1 MAREYP
7 RTGGGSSPACH
18 RRSDVSRAAEL
29 TPWSSARDR
38 SVDDLD
44 LVLLHPFDPRSCDLD
59 KLEVESRL
67 LAGPERRLRGRCGG
81 RAQKLALGVKSLS
94 GELDPSQS
102 DIGDVLHRTHDV
114 EMARGTDIHSG
125 LHPGLTVGALDLD
138 FDLLLK
144 VGGEGS
150 REAAE
155 YHEPRDQPCHARPH
169 AYPPSFLVYC
179 VSQIES
185 RRASPSRPVT
195 LALTP
200 ILRRTSVQ
208 MAHRRRVSTSLP
220 RRCPVDGNGHASP
233 AQIRARLTHPVI
245 DADGHWLEYGPVVS
259 EQLRRIG
266 GDRAAEGFL
275 SVGRHVRESLSMSVA
290 ERRRRRISQEA
301 FWSSPEKNTR
311 DRATAMLPRLLYERL
326 DELALDFAVLYPTVR
341 RRSAVGAVHVA
352 RHRTTVPHR
361 LTPADRPP
369 VAKELHLQP
378 HRPLLHGWRR
388 RVQGTVPRRSDARLS
403 LSQVG
408 LPRGRRGV
416 GLHPV

>member
-38 SVDDLD
+38 SADDLD
-44 LVLLHPFDPRSCDLD
+44 LVLLPP
-59 KLEVESRL
+59 
-67 LAGPERRLRGRCGG
+67 
-81 RAQKLALGVKSLS
+81 
-94 GELDPSQS
+94 LDPP
-102 DIGDVLHRTHDV
+102 
-114 EMARGTDIHSG
+114 
-125 LHPGLTVGALDLD
+125 PGCGGALDLD

-185 RRASPSRPVT
+185 RRASTSRPVT

-220 RRCPVDGNGHASP
+220 RRC
-233 AQIRARLTHPVI
+233 
-245 DADGHWLEYGPVVS
+245 
-259 EQLRRIG
+259 
-266 GDRAAEGFL
+266 
-275 SVGRHVRESLSMSVA
+275 
-290 ERRRRRISQEA
+290 
-301 FWSSPEKNTR
+301 
-311 DRATAMLPRLLYERL
+311 
-326 DELALDFAVLYPTVR
+326 
-341 RRSAVGAVHVA
+341 
-352 RHRTTVPHR
+352 
-361 LTPADRPP
+361 
-369 VAKELHLQP
+369 
-378 HRPLLHGWRR
+378 
-388 RVQGTVPRRSDARLS
+388 
-403 LSQVG
+403 
-408 LPRGRRGV
+408 
-416 GLHPV
+416 

>member
-7 RTGGGSSPACH
+7 RTGGGSSPACR

-29 TPWSSARDR
+29 TPRPSTARTWRRSSARDR

-44 LVLLHPFDPRSCDLD
+44 LVLLHPFDPRSGDLD

-81 RAQKLALGVKSLS
+81 RAQKLALGVKGLS

-144 VGGEGS
+144 VGGDGS

-245 DADGHWLEYGPVVS
+245 DADGHWLEDGPVVS

-266 GDRAAEGFL
+266 GDRATEGFL
-275 SVGRHVRESLSMSVA
+275 SIGRQVRESLSMSD
-290 ERRRRRISQEA
+290 RKSTRLNSSHGYISYA
-301 FWSSPEKNTR
+301 VFCLKKKKNN
-311 DRATAMLPRLLYERL
+311 DNQ
-326 DELALDFAVLYPTVR
+326 
-341 RRSAVGAVHVA
+341 
-352 RHRTTVPHR
+352 RT
-361 LTPADRPP
+361 
-369 VAKELHLQP
+369 Q
-378 HRPLLHGWRR
+378 
-388 RVQGTVPRRSDARLS
+388 
-403 LSQVG
+403 
-408 LPRGRRGV
+408 
-416 GLHPV
+416 